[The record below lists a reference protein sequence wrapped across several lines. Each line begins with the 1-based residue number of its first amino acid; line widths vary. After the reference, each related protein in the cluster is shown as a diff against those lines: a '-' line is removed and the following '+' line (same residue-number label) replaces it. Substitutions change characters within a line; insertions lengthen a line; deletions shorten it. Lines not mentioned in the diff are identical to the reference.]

1 MNKYEVFLYEAKL
14 RNVFIDYL
22 KNEFKLKFTLK
33 QKGLHGISLKC
44 FPSIAY
50 VDLNIL
56 TQKEENEVN
65 NFNRLIK
72 IPIYQ
77 KLNSVDFEKI
87 VNSHFREPNNYE
99 TREKIKKELSRALA
113 MRYGRNYKRMIEDE
127 IKMLFGV
134 V

>member
-33 QKGLHGISLKC
+33 QKGPHSISLKC

-56 TQKEENEVN
+56 TQKEENEVD

-127 IKMLFGV
+127 IKTLFGV